1 MSAYQ
6 LIALDI
12 DGTLLDSRKRVAP
25 DTIEAVRQAAARGLT
40 LVYGTGRAVS
50 ELAEFTELL
59 PEIRYAVYASGSGIY
74 DLREKRAFALH
85 GIPRAQAE
93 EIMAL
98 ARPKD
103 MMPQLVTAD
112 RDVIQVSHM
121 DALEYFNMGIY
132 RPMYERAMTLVP
144 DIYAFFDACREE
156 ILKINLYH
164 HDPAARVPTRQQL
177 SHLPLELVYSEVS
190 SVECAAPGVNK
201 GTGLERLCKTLG
213 ISPAACVAVGDAE
226 NDMPML
232 RAAGLG
238 VAMGNAAPHVKAAA
252 DCTVADNDH
261 GGCAQAIR
269 MAMGD

>member
-1 MSAYQ
+1 MRS
-6 LIALDI
+6 
-12 DGTLLDSRKRVAP
+12 VAK
-25 DTIEAVRQAAARGLT
+25 A
-40 LVYGTGRAVS
+40 
-50 ELAEFTELL
+50 
-59 PEIRYAVYASGSGIY
+59 GSTRPGI
-74 DLREKRAFALH
+74 F
-85 GIPRAQAE
+85 
-93 EIMAL
+93 
-98 ARPKD
+98 
-103 MMPQLVTAD
+103 
-112 RDVIQVSHM
+112 
-121 DALEYFNMGIY
+121 
-132 RPMYERAMTLVP
+132 
-144 DIYAFFDACREE
+144 
-156 ILKINLYH
+156 
-164 HDPAARVPTRQQL
+164 AARVPTRQQL

-201 GTGLERLCKTLG
+201 GTGLERLCQALG